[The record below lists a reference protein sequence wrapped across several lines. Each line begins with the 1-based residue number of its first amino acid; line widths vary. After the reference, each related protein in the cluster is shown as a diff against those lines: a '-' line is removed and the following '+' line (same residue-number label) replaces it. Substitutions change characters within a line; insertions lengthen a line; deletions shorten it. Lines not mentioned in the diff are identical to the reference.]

1 MIMNPVHHIRK
12 NVLAM
17 TQEQLASAL
26 GVTQASVSRWE
37 ALGTFPTEHQMQI
50 RTLAGGF
57 PGWSD
62 TFFFEVPEAAP
73 DATDTTDAISAASAV
88 STPKE
93 ALRAS
98 RIWGASTPRISPA
111 PRPTAPCWRAT
122 VS

>member
-62 TFFFEVPEAAP
+62 TFFLRCRRPLPMPQIPQMPSPPLPPSQPRRKPFAP
-73 DATDTTDAISAASAV
+73 AASGA
-88 STPKE
+88 
-93 ALRAS
+93 
-98 RIWGASTPRISPA
+98 GASPRD
-111 PRPTAPCWRAT
+111 RRG
-122 VS
+122 